1 MITWSESVQKEK
13 NALKIYENFTI
24 NPKNCRPFL
33 ENHFFDLINIVHIVT
48 EKPNENIILNMR
60 RKEKEASPGVT
71 TTNENFL
78 KSMSS
83 NESPPLS
90 RK

>member
-1 MITWSESVQKEK
+1 MRILPLIQKTVDLFF
-13 NALKIYENFTI
+13 NKIIAYKFI
-24 NPKNCRPFL
+24 YK
-33 ENHFFDLINIVHIVT
+33 VHIVT

-60 RKEKEASPGVT
+60 RKEKEASPGVAT
-71 TTNENFL
+71 SNENFL
-78 KSMSS
+78 KTTSS